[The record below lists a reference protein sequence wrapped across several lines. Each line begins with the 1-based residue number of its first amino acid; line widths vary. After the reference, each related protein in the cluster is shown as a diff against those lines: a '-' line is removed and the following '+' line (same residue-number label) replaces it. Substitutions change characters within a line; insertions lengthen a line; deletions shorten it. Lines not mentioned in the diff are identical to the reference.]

1 MPCTEGR
8 LARFLK
14 WTIHRPS
21 SVMATVTRLKR
32 TPKMNANELAD
43 VFRRLGAHDPDDWA
57 ASETNEGI
65 PQLARFL
72 FLKGAWERIAS
83 DEDTSWI
90 DNVISNVR
98 PDSTDPY
105 SGAAHSIR
113 RMLDAGVAKSD
124 IAELVR
130 STQAEFLFDLCYM
143 MDDPG
148 AVGGN
153 DDLVNWSFVELDA
166 HENPGRTISGL
177 HESVLETDPTG
188 REVCPKPKDG

>member
-1 MPCTEGR
+1 
-8 LARFLK
+8 
-14 WTIHRPS
+14 
-21 SVMATVTRLKR
+21 
-32 TPKMNANELAD
+32 MNANELAD
-43 VFRRLGAHDPDDWA
+43 VFRQLGAPDPDDWA
-57 ASETNEGI
+57 ASETNEDI

-72 FLKGAWERIAS
+72 FLKGAWDRIVS
-83 DEDTSWI
+83 DDDTSWI
-90 DNVISNVR
+90 DNVISNIP

-113 RMLDAGVAKSD
+113 RMLEAGITKSD
-124 IAELVR
+124 IAQLVR

-148 AVGGN
+148 AVDGN

-166 HENPGRTISGL
+166 DENPGRAINGL

-188 REVCPKPKDG
+188 REVCPKPEDG